1 MKSSTRTAVLRWKGI
16 LSVVARGCP
25 SDDHVH
31 PAAGLMQIKATLSPS
46 HIHNVGLAKS
56 PDYREIVEADMSE
69 TATYA
74 EGTRAEKAGAEK
86 AFPFSFDTS
95 EFATLGQKRM
105 EAFVNAQTELL
116 DEIQE
121 ANRRWMDRFQSEAN
135 LASEYASKLSGA
147 RTIPDAMAVSRDWA
161 TRYFQMLAE
170 DGRHFADDT
179 RKLMETGARMF
190 ANGPAL
196 AA

>member
-1 MKSSTRTAVLRWKGI
+1 MSEMETHTEKSQVTQAERTRT
-16 LSVVARGCP
+16 
-25 SDDHVH
+25 D
-31 PAAGLMQIKATLSPS
+31 
-46 HIHNVGLAKS
+46 KS
-56 PDYREIVEADMSE
+56 
-69 TATYA
+69 
-74 EGTRAEKAGAEK
+74 
-86 AFPFSFDTS
+86 FPFSFDTS
-95 EFATLGQKRM
+95 EFAALGKKRM
-105 EAFVNAQTELL
+105 EAFVNVQSELL

-121 ANRRWMDRFQSEAN
+121 ANRRWLDRFQSEAN
-135 LASEYASKLSGA
+135 LTSEFASKLSGA

-190 ANGPAL
+190 ANGSAL

>member
-1 MKSSTRTAVLRWKGI
+1 MSDTETHAERTEGI
-16 LSVVARGCP
+16 
-25 SDDHVH
+25 
-31 PAAGLMQIKATLSPS
+31 
-46 HIHNVGLAKS
+46 
-56 PDYREIVEADMSE
+56 
-69 TATYA
+69 YA
-74 EGTRAEKAGAEK
+74 ERSRADQP
-86 AFPFSFDTS
+86 FPFSFNSS
-95 EFATLGQKRM
+95 ELAALGKKRM

-135 LASEYASKLSGA
+135 LASEFASKLSGV

-170 DGRHFADDT
+170 DGKHFADDT

-190 ANGPAL
+190 ANGGPA
-196 AA
+196 AAA

>member
-1 MKSSTRTAVLRWKGI
+1 
-16 LSVVARGCP
+16 
-25 SDDHVH
+25 
-31 PAAGLMQIKATLSPS
+31 
-46 HIHNVGLAKS
+46 
-56 PDYREIVEADMSE
+56 MSE
-69 TATYA
+69 TVTYA
-74 EGTRAEKAGAEK
+74 ERTEGTRAENTSTGKP
-86 AFPFSFDTS
+86 FPFSFDTS
-95 EFATLGQKRM
+95 EFAALGKKRM

-135 LASEYASKLSGA
+135 LASEFASKLSGT
-147 RTIPDAMAVSRDWA
+147 RTMPDAMAVSRDWA

-190 ANGPAL
+190 TNGSTL

>member
-1 MKSSTRTAVLRWKGI
+1 MSETQTFTEGTKAGSTRTDR
-16 LSVVARGCP
+16 P
-25 SDDHVH
+25 
-31 PAAGLMQIKATLSPS
+31 
-46 HIHNVGLAKS
+46 
-56 PDYREIVEADMSE
+56 
-69 TATYA
+69 
-74 EGTRAEKAGAEK
+74 
-86 AFPFSFDTS
+86 FPFSFDNS
-95 EFATLGQKRM
+95 EFTALGKKRM
-105 EAFVNAQTELL
+105 EAFVSAQTELF

-135 LASEYASKLSGA
+135 LASEFASKLSGA
-147 RTIPDAMAVSRDWA
+147 RSIPDAMAVSRDWA

-179 RKLMETGARMF
+179 RKLMETGARIF

>member
-1 MKSSTRTAVLRWKGI
+1 
-16 LSVVARGCP
+16 
-25 SDDHVH
+25 
-31 PAAGLMQIKATLSPS
+31 
-46 HIHNVGLAKS
+46 
-56 PDYREIVEADMSE
+56 MSE
-69 TATYA
+69 METHA
-74 EGTRAEKAGAEK
+74 EGTQSERTRTEK

-95 EFATLGQKRM
+95 EFAALGKKRM

-116 DEIQE
+116 DEIQG

-135 LASEYASKLSGA
+135 LASEFASKLSGA
-147 RTIPDAMAVSRDWA
+147 RTIPDVMAVSRDWA

-190 ANGPAL
+190 ANGPA
-196 AA
+196 AAA

>member
-1 MKSSTRTAVLRWKGI
+1 
-16 LSVVARGCP
+16 
-25 SDDHVH
+25 
-31 PAAGLMQIKATLSPS
+31 
-46 HIHNVGLAKS
+46 
-56 PDYREIVEADMSE
+56 
-69 TATYA
+69 
-74 EGTRAEKAGAEK
+74 
-86 AFPFSFDTS
+86 
-95 EFATLGQKRM
+95 M

-135 LASEYASKLSGA
+135 LASEYASKLSGT

-190 ANGPAL
+190 GNGTAL

>member
-1 MKSSTRTAVLRWKGI
+1 MSDTETHAERTEGI
-16 LSVVARGCP
+16 
-25 SDDHVH
+25 
-31 PAAGLMQIKATLSPS
+31 
-46 HIHNVGLAKS
+46 
-56 PDYREIVEADMSE
+56 
-69 TATYA
+69 YA
-74 EGTRAEKAGAEK
+74 ERSRADQP
-86 AFPFSFDTS
+86 FPFSFNSS
-95 EFATLGQKRM
+95 ELAALGKKRM

-135 LASEYASKLSGA
+135 LASEFASKLSGA
-147 RTIPDAMAVSRDWA
+147 RSIPDAMAVSRDWA

-190 ANGPAL
+190 ANGGPA
-196 AA
+196 AAA

>member
-1 MKSSTRTAVLRWKGI
+1 MSDTETHAERTEGI
-16 LSVVARGCP
+16 
-25 SDDHVH
+25 
-31 PAAGLMQIKATLSPS
+31 
-46 HIHNVGLAKS
+46 
-56 PDYREIVEADMSE
+56 
-69 TATYA
+69 YA
-74 EGTRAEKAGAEK
+74 ERSRGDQPFA
-86 AFPFSFDTS
+86 FSFNS
-95 EFATLGQKRM
+95 GELAALGKKRM

-135 LASEYASKLSGA
+135 LASEFASKLSGV

-170 DGRHFADDT
+170 DGKHFADDT

-190 ANGPAL
+190 ANGGPA
-196 AA
+196 AAA

>member
-1 MKSSTRTAVLRWKGI
+1 
-16 LSVVARGCP
+16 
-25 SDDHVH
+25 
-31 PAAGLMQIKATLSPS
+31 
-46 HIHNVGLAKS
+46 
-56 PDYREIVEADMSE
+56 MSE

-74 EGTRAEKAGAEK
+74 AGTQAEKTGMEK

-95 EFATLGQKRM
+95 EFAALGKKRM

-135 LASEYASKLSGA
+135 LASEYASKLSGT

-190 ANGPAL
+190 GNGTAL